1 MRLGFAPQGAG
12 RSVLCERTHEGPMRV
27 LRPLYPEGP
36 SICHVAV
43 LHPPSGIAGGDAIDL
58 DFSVEAGAHA
68 TLTTPG
74 ATRWYKANGN
84 HARQSVRI
92 SVAGGARF
100 EWLPLENIFFEQA
113 DATLQTEIDV
123 QPGARAMGW
132 EISQLGSIAQQPHWA
147 QGTARTHTALRHD
160 GTLLWVEQGTVGAAD
175 AIRHRMTG
183 LDGLPVF
190 ATLWCVGPAA
200 THDANEALATMMPWE
215 PHLRAAV
222 TTISAGANDV
232 LCLVRALGLHTE
244 EVRELL
250 VRAWMH
256 LRRQVFQVDATPL
269 RLWST

>member
-1 MRLGFAPQGAG
+1 MRLGFAPQGTT

-58 DFSVEAGAHA
+58 DFSVEASAHA

-92 SVAGGARF
+92 AVAGGARF

-113 DATLQTEIDV
+113 DAALQTEIDV

-200 THDANEALATMMPWE
+200 THDANEALAAMMPWE

-222 TTISAGANDV
+222 TTIPAGANDV